1 MHTLT
6 QHILTAKHRE
16 PVSPKGFA
24 LLMNTIENAS
34 RIISAHVRKIG
45 ISDLLGVSGGEN
57 ISGDQVKRID
67 VYAHELLTQMLSD
80 CAQVSQVGSE
90 EAEDILTTSYPDA
103 PYMVFFDPLDGSSNI
118 DSGGSLGTIF
128 SIYHTS
134 SVHES
139 TSNTSH
145 SGEGTNPQAIHV
157 VPAKAGIQS
166 RKIAIRELLPRGID
180 QIAAGY
186 ILYGSTTIF
195 VYATAEGV
203 HGFTLDPSTGC
214 YLLSHPDMHFP
225 TTPTVYVVNEAN
237 SIYWDEQTTQMVADL
252 KASGTY
258 KQRNAGCLVADF
270 HNILINGGVFLY
282 PADKKNKSGK
292 LRLMYEVNPMSYI
305 AVKAG
310 GKARSGNLDPLMV
323 QSSDLHQKIGW
334 AVGHKIEESG

>member
-57 ISGDQVKRID
+57 VSGDQVKRID
-67 VYAHELLTQMLSD
+67 VYAHELLSQMLSD

-134 SVHES
+134 NRHES
-139 TSNTSH
+139 TSTASH
-145 SGEGTNPQAIHV
+145 PDE
-157 VPAKAGIQS
+157 S
-166 RKIAIRELLPRGID
+166 RDPKVKPHAALSLPRGID

-214 YLLSHPDMHFP
+214 YLLSHPDIHFP
-225 TTPTVYVVNEAN
+225 TTPTVYVANEAN

-252 KASGTY
+252 KASGAY

-292 LRLMYEVNPMSYI
+292 LRLMYELCPMSYI

-310 GKARSGNLDPLMV
+310 GTARSGDLDPLMV
-323 QSSDLHQKIGW
+323 QSSDLHQKVGW
-334 AVGHKIEESG
+334 VAGVLESTNCCVK

>member
-1 MHTLT
+1 MLTLT

-57 ISGDQVKRID
+57 VSGDQVKRID

-80 CAQVSQVGSE
+80 CGQVSIVGSE
-90 EAEDILTTSYPDA
+90 EAEGLLTTSHTDA

-118 DSGGSLGTIF
+118 ESGGSLGTIF
-128 SIYHTS
+128 SIYHS
-134 SVHES
+134 SGLPKADG
-139 TSNTSH
+139 SH
-145 SGEGTNPQAIHV
+145 P
-157 VPAKAGIQS
+157 P
-166 RKIAIRELLPRGID
+166 LPRGID

-225 TTPTVYVVNEAN
+225 SDPKVYVANEAN
-237 SIYWDEQTTQMVADL
+237 SIYWDEHTLKVVADL
-252 KASGTY
+252 KISGTY

-282 PADKKNKSGK
+282 PADKKSKSGK

-305 AVKAG
+305 AVKAR
-310 GKARSGNLDPLMV
+310 GKTHSGDMNPLMMLP
-323 QSSDLHQKIGW
+323 SNLHQKVGW
-334 AVGHKIEESG
+334 VAGVLESTNCCIK

>member
-57 ISGDQVKRID
+57 VSGDQVKRID
-67 VYAHELLTQMLSD
+67 VYAHELLSQMLSD

-103 PYMVFFDPLDGSSNI
+103 PYRVFFDPLDGSSNI

-134 SVHES
+134 NRHES

-145 SGEGTNPQAIHV
+145 PDE
-157 VPAKAGIQS
+157 S
-166 RKIAIRELLPRGID
+166 RDPKVKPHAALSLPRGID

-214 YLLSHPDMHFP
+214 YLLSHPDIHFP
-225 TTPTVYVVNEAN
+225 TTPTVYVANEAN

-252 KASGTY
+252 KASGAY

-292 LRLMYEVNPMSYI
+292 LRLMYEVCPMSYI

-310 GKARSGNLDPLMV
+310 GKALSGDLDPLMV
-323 QSSDLHQKIGW
+323 QSSDLHQKVGW
-334 AVGHKIEESG
+334 VAGVLESTNCCVK

>member
-57 ISGDQVKRID
+57 VSGDQVKRID
-67 VYAHELLTQMLSD
+67 VYAHELLSQMLSD

-134 SVHES
+134 NRHES
-139 TSNTSH
+139 TSNASH
-145 SGEGTNPQAIHV
+145 PDE
-157 VPAKAGIQS
+157 S
-166 RKIAIRELLPRGID
+166 RDPKVKPHAALSLPRGID

-214 YLLSHPDMHFP
+214 YLLSHPDIHFP
-225 TTPTVYVVNEAN
+225 TTPTVYVANEAN

-252 KASGTY
+252 KASGAY

-292 LRLMYEVNPMSYI
+292 LRLMYELCPMSYI

-310 GKARSGNLDPLMV
+310 GTARSGDLDPLMV
-323 QSSDLHQKIGW
+323 QSSDLHQKVGW
-334 AVGHKIEESG
+334 VAGVLESTNCCVK